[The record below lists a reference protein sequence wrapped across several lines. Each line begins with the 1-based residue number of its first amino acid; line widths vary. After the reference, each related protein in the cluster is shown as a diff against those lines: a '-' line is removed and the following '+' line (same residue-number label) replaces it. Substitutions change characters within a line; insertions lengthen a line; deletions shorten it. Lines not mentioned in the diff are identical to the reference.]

1 MRTDH
6 ARGVSWRSTPCVAER
21 WLRVGVENRANI
33 KPASK
38 TIAVTIAAKSCERF
52 VCVIVASRAGQE
64 LCACVAF
71 RGLDL
76 FESVGCERH
85 VLHGAASPC
94 TALRRWRCRA
104 WRGRHF
110 FDCGWALFDSA
121 FSRPPKSSRL
131 AGCALDSASIAA
143 WSGILMRCPGAPCFW

>member
-33 KPASK
+33 KTASK
-38 TIAVTIAAKSCERF
+38 TIAAKSCERF
-52 VCVIVASRAGQE
+52 VCVIVVSRAGQE

-104 WRGRHF
+104 WRGRH
-110 FDCGWALFDSA
+110 SA
-121 FSRPPKSSRL
+121 GRPSP
-131 AGCALDSASIAA
+131 AGL
-143 WSGILMRCPGAPCFW
+143 PGARCTALQSPHGVACCCGACVPLCFW